1 MLIIHA
7 LYMSWHRQKPNLS
20 VGGKAE
26 AGSVRKKLS
35 TNLPPRNNYRR
46 LGKKKSQLTNA
57 NKILINA
64 KYILGNKTHETSSLK
79 VIFFKIQTTPWP
91 PIPPSYLI
99 PDLMNK

>member
-26 AGSVRKKLS
+26 AGSVKKK
-35 TNLPPRNNYRR
+35 TKHQPPAAKQLPSV
-46 LGKKKSQLTNA
+46 GEKKSQLTNA

-79 VIFFKIQTTPWP
+79 VIFF
-91 PIPPSYLI
+91 
-99 PDLMNK
+99 

>member
-35 TNLPPRNNYRR
+35 TNLPPRNNYRFTGR
-46 LGKKKSQLTNA
+46 LGEKKVN
-57 NKILINA
+57 
-64 KYILGNKTHETSSLK
+64 
-79 VIFFKIQTTPWP
+79 
-91 PIPPSYLI
+91 
-99 PDLMNK
+99 

>member
-46 LGKKKSQLTNA
+46 LGEKKVN
-57 NKILINA
+57 
-64 KYILGNKTHETSSLK
+64 
-79 VIFFKIQTTPWP
+79 
-91 PIPPSYLI
+91 
-99 PDLMNK
+99 